1 MADRR
6 VLVIEDDAAVRLA
19 LEVFLTAEE
28 GVAEVATAPDG
39 DTGVHTARSLRPDVI
54 VTDSTMPG
62 MSGEEL
68 GRALRT
74 SCPEATIISFSGL
87 MRDAAWADHRIQKG
101 GPDTFD
107 ELARAVS
114 GAPVVAETPLKT
126 TTREELHDLRN
137 LLTPVTG
144 YASLLQGGAENMP
157 PGQVRELA
165 ERILESVDRVN
176 RMLDSL

>member
-19 LEVFLTAEE
+19 LEVFLASEA

-39 DTGVHTARSLRPDVI
+39 DTGVDTARSLRPDVI

-62 MSGEEL
+62 MSGQEL
-68 GRALRT
+68 GQALRT
-74 SCPEATIISFSGL
+74 SCPDATIISFSGL
-87 MRDAAWADHRIQKG
+87 VRDAAWADHRIQKG

-107 ELARAVS
+107 ELARAVA
-114 GAPVVAETPLKT
+114 GAPLAAAAPMQTE
-126 TTREELHDLRN
+126 RRELHDLRN

-144 YASLLQGGAENMP
+144 YASLLENGAQDMSP
-157 PGQVRELA
+157 DQVRELA
-165 ERILESVDRVN
+165 ARILESVDRVN
-176 RMLDSL
+176 GMLDSL